1 MTRRHRAD
9 RGDEQGFIRWPSAAE
24 VSRAKSSGYHPAM
37 LSDPELIIDRQRLYN
52 YLDSLESLS
61 GE

>member
-9 RGDEQGFIRWPSAAE
+9 RRDGQGFIRWS
-24 VSRAKSSGYHPAM
+24 SGAKSAGRGSAM
-37 LSDPELIIDRQRLYN
+37 PSDPGLIIDRRRLYN